1 MPTAKTYEN
10 YPLDGEP
17 FEENKRM
24 YVYVISP
31 KGKKKVRWYSDAEY
45 AKMYP
50 KAEVTEQ
57 SNFNMR
63 YAFGFREE
71 GFITLYKGNE
81 DDIRAWA
88 QAEWPPK
95 AWYNTLF
102 HFYTPGFMPIIDLPE
117 NITPVKL
124 TWDEVKLNDTQLK
137 NDTEVS
143 DYVMAR
149 ITNMVTHTSE
159 FKGIENEWLEEEVTI
174 RENKTSED
182 HFGEKHTHFMCD
194 SKGNTY
200 VWETGAKNFA
210 VGMVTK
216 LKMKVKAHKKING
229 EKCTIVWYCKEI

>member
-17 FEENKRM
+17 FEESKRM

-31 KGKKKVRWYSDAEY
+31 KGKKKVRWYSDVEY

-57 SNFNMR
+57 PTFNMR

-102 HFYTPGFMPIIDLPE
+102 HFYTPGFMPIVNLPE

-137 NDTEVS
+137 SETEVEN
-143 DYVMAR
+143 YVTTR
-149 ITNMVTHTSE
+149 ITDAATYTSQ
-159 FKGIENEWLEEEVTI
+159 FQGIENEWLEKEVTI
-174 RENKTSED
+174 RENKISEN
-182 HFGEKHTHFMCD
+182 HFGEKHTHFMFD
-194 SKGNTY
+194 TEGNTY
-200 VWETGAKNFA
+200 VWETGAKNFE
-210 VGMVTK
+210 VGLAIK

-229 EKCTIVWYCKEI
+229 ENCTIVWYCKEI